1 MNGSLTCGWMCVVVI
16 TVAGIS
22 ATPYEDNL
30 RYFQVVIA
38 GPQSSPYESESLR
51 HVSCIAYIMHL

>member
-1 MNGSLTCGWMCVVVI
+1 MKRITYVLLLCV

-38 GPQSSPYESESLR
+38 GPQSSPYESESLCP
-51 HVSCIAYIMHL
+51 VFCIA